1 MTNFWILELIKF
13 VVLLLLA
20 YGLGR
25 AVQET
30 GIKVNYTRK
39 IIHFALFFLPE
50 YLKTFLPYKA
60 GFGTILVSGT
70 LFLLTIALMVKP
82 IRSRFSLFNTAFASI
97 DRPED
102 RPHTMLWLSTQVMAT
117 FPILCLIVYL
127 LEQYDRTILIFITVI
142 VAGLGDGLAE
152 PVGVRFGR
160 HKYATRALFSDRKYT
175 RSYEGSACVFFSGI
189 FACLILKGEMS
200 TIELILALS
209 IIPVAMTLAEAFSPH
224 TWDSPFLYLV
234 GGTTTIMVI
243 EIASLFA
250 IG

>member
-97 DRPED
+97 DRSEVALTLCYGFQH
-102 RPHTMLWLSTQVMAT
+102 RLWL
-117 FPILCLIVYL
+117 
-127 LEQYDRTILIFITVI
+127 
-142 VAGLGDGLAE
+142 
-152 PVGVRFGR
+152 
-160 HKYATRALFSDRKYT
+160 LFQF
-175 RSYEGSACVFFSGI
+175 SASSCI
-189 FACLILKGEMS
+189 CWNN
-200 TIELILALS
+200 TTEL
-209 IIPVAMTLAEAFSPH
+209 
-224 TWDSPFLYLV
+224 Y
-234 GGTTTIMVI
+234 
-243 EIASLFA
+243 
-250 IG
+250 

>member
-25 AVQET
+25 AVQHA

-60 GFGTILVSGT
+60 GFDTILLSGT
-70 LFLLTIALMVKP
+70 LFLLTIALMVRP
-82 IRSRFSLFNTAFASI
+82 IRNRFSLFNTAFASI

-117 FPILCLIVYL
+117 FPILCLVVYL

-175 RSYEGSACVFFSGI
+175 RSYEGSACVFVSGI

-200 TIELILALS
+200 SFELILALT
-209 IIPVAMTLAEAFSPH
+209 IIPIAMTLAEAFSPH

>member
-1 MTNFWILELIKF
+1 
-13 VVLLLLA
+13 
-20 YGLGR
+20 
-25 AVQET
+25 
-30 GIKVNYTRK
+30 
-39 IIHFALFFLPE
+39 
-50 YLKTFLPYKA
+50 
-60 GFGTILVSGT
+60 
-70 LFLLTIALMVKP
+70 
-82 IRSRFSLFNTAFASI
+82 
-97 DRPED
+97 
-102 RPHTMLWLSTQVMAT
+102 MLWLSTQVMAT
-117 FPILCLIVYL
+117 FPILCLVVYL

-200 TIELILALS
+200 SSELILALT
-209 IIPVAMTLAEAFSPH
+209 IIPIAMTLAEAFSPH